1 MLRYATLVAL
11 VVALTFTEE
20 TSKTTCTVHL
30 KADPTF
36 AGQVAMLG
44 ISFARIK
51 PREMECTNSCYNV
64 TIGHYLSYSDCDG
77 KAPFSNTF
85 PEYCSNGFKGCLES
99 NVEPL
104 GSTTICCS
112 EAKAAPTPA
121 PKPAPTPA
129 PKQVPTA

>member
-1 MLRYATLVAL
+1 MLRYAPLVAL
-11 VVALTFTEE
+11 VVALTLTEE
-20 TSKTTCTVHL
+20 TSKPTCTVHL

-51 PREMECTNSCYNV
+51 PREVPCEGNSCYNV
-64 TIGHYLSYSDCDG
+64 TIGHYLSYSHCDG

-112 EAKAAPTPA
+112 EAKAAPTAA
-121 PKPAPTPA
+121 PGPTT
-129 PKQVPTA
+129 TA